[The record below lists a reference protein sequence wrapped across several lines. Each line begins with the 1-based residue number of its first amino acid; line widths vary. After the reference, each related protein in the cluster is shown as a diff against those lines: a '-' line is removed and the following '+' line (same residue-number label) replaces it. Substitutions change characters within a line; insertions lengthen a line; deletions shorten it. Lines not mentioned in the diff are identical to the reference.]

1 MECVTEN
8 INFEKLHHLFT
19 ENNWDLVVNEYNHLL
34 YTKRERETEFIE
46 IKLEYEKIWVSIP
59 LSNSVYQYKTKFLD
73 YYSTNAYLESRCL
86 MIST

>member
-1 MECVTEN
+1 MEN
-8 INFEKLHHLFT
+8 INFDKVHHLFM
-19 ENNWDLVVNEYNHLL
+19 ENKWDLVINEYRHLL

-46 IKLEYEKIWVSIP
+46 ITLEYGKIWVSVP
-59 LSNSVYQYKTKFLD
+59 LSNSVYQYKTGFHD

>member
-1 MECVTEN
+1 MEN
-8 INFEKLHHLFT
+8 INFDKVHHLFT
-19 ENNWDLVVNEYNHLL
+19 ENNWDLVINEYRHLL

-46 IKLEYEKIWVSIP
+46 ITLEYGKIWVSVP
-59 LSNSVYQYKTKFLD
+59 LSNSVYQYKTGFND